1 MTKGKDTILLIDDD
15 FSNFIDGLAIAAKGN
30 RLKMEGSSSIAN
42 GIEHFRA
49 NQNSVGAILLDLS
62 FTPGNYEGVEGLVQ
76 IRSTNQLVPVI
87 ILTGGN
93 SKNELSKAVECM
105 QKGAYHYFLKGE
117 LNIPTLFLTLT
128 KAIQQYDVNEENERH
143 SKLKEEF
150 ISKLPTYNKMLNTTE
165 IIISN
170 MLNGEM
176 MLPPTIEGRVKEFK
190 SFYNKLLSKEKKEGK
205 ITEPFKRITDIAGF
219 RVIFYNAMDLEKA
232 VEIIKSS
239 KDFLAIDG
247 SSSIVADDKTN
258 TFGYRAVHFDLKIN
272 PALRLHLKEYE
283 GIDDIPCEI
292 QFKTIFAHSW
302 SKVHHAFSYKQ
313 NGTVALNAE
322 TQEMLNEDF
331 NVAAKNLEDI
341 ENQITALCKKYADA
355 TNNFPNGN

>member
-15 FSNFIDGLAIAAKGN
+15 FSNFIDGLAIAAKDN
-30 RLKMEGSSSIAN
+30 QLKMEGSSSIAN
-42 GIEHFRA
+42 GIEYFRA
-49 NQNSVGAILLDLS
+49 NQDSVGAILLDLS
-62 FTPGNYEGVEGLVQ
+62 FTQGNYEGVEGLVQ
-76 IRSTNQLVPVI
+76 IRTINQLVPVI

-93 SKNELSKAVECM
+93 SKNELNKAVECM

-117 LNIPTLFLTLT
+117 LDIPTLFLTIT
-128 KAIQQYDVNEENERH
+128 KAIQQYDINEENERH

-170 MLNGEM
+170 LLNGAM

-190 SFYNKLLSKEKKEGK
+190 SFYYKLLSKEKKEGK
-205 ITEPFKRITDIAGF
+205 ISEPFKRITDIAGF

-272 PALRLHLKEYE
+272 PALRLHLKEYK

-322 TQEMLNEDF
+322 TQKMLNEDF

-341 ENQITALCKKYADA
+341 ENQITTLCKKYADA

>member
-1 MTKGKDTILLIDDD
+1 
-15 FSNFIDGLAIAAKGN
+15 
-30 RLKMEGSSSIAN
+30 
-42 GIEHFRA
+42 
-49 NQNSVGAILLDLS
+49 
-62 FTPGNYEGVEGLVQ
+62 
-76 IRSTNQLVPVI
+76 
-87 ILTGGN
+87 
-93 SKNELSKAVECM
+93 
-105 QKGAYHYFLKGE
+105 
-117 LNIPTLFLTLT
+117 
-128 KAIQQYDVNEENERH
+128 
-143 SKLKEEF
+143 
-150 ISKLPTYNKMLNTTE
+150 
-165 IIISN
+165 
-170 MLNGEM
+170 
-176 MLPPTIEGRVKEFK
+176 
-190 SFYNKLLSKEKKEGK
+190 
-205 ITEPFKRITDIAGF
+205 
-219 RVIFYNAMDLEKA
+219 VIFYNATDLEKA

-302 SKVHHAFSYKQ
+302 SKFHHAFSYKQ

-322 TQEMLNEDF
+322 TQMMLNEDF